1 MDYGV
6 TATAPG
12 HADVGVPMIEQAAEA
27 GVACD
32 AAPVERARA
41 RRLRLALVVLH
52 HEVGAS
58 PPYRKRNR
66 NR

>member
-32 AAPVERARA
+32 AAPVERARERA
-41 RRLRLALVVLH
+41 
-52 HEVGAS
+52 AS
-58 PPYRKRNR
+58 ASL
-66 NR
+66 